1 MRRPS
6 RMLIAALSVAATLT
20 CSSSA
25 SAIVGGSPVPEG
37 GFPYVANVTIADAF
51 GCTGTLIAPQWVLS
65 AGHCGSITGAGVA
78 TPVGW
83 PAGAVQLPPHAR
95 LRRQPAQARHA
106 VRDHPDA
113 DRRAVGALDLGAGR
127 PDDDR
132 RLRHDLRGRGRPAG
146 HEPGAGADRQRRE
159 LRE

>member
-25 SAIVGGSPVPEG
+25 SAIVGGTAVPEG

-83 PAGAVQLPPHAR
+83 PAGAVQLTLGTVHADGSGGEQHTVTQVKLPPSYLLTHGSDVS
-95 LRRQPAQARHA
+95 LLK
-106 VRDHPDA
+106 
-113 DRRAVGALDLGAGR
+113 LDTPSAITPTLIAAPSER
-127 PDDDR
+127 S
-132 RLRHDLRGRGRPAG
+132 
-146 HEPGAGADRQRRE
+146 
-159 LRE
+159 